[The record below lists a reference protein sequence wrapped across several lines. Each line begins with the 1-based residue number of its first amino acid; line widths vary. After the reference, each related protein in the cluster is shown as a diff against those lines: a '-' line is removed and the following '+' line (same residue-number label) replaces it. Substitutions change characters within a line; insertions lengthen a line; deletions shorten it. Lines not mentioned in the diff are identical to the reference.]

1 MSALDEQVG
10 GSHYK
15 GVAVQPMVF
24 AERNGLSFL
33 QGCAIK
39 RLCRRHKKGTG
50 GEDVDK
56 AIHELRALQELGTA
70 RVTGCQVSVLDLAV
84 ANGLSTAEAECVK
97 HICYATLDR
106 AIEALE
112 SLR

>member
-1 MSALDEQVG
+1 MTALDEQVG

-50 GEDVDK
+50 GEDVSK
-56 AIHELRALQELGTA
+56 AIHELRVLQELGTGSI
-70 RVTGCQVSVLDLAV
+70 TSGTVSVLALAK
-84 ANGLSTAEAECVK
+84 ANGLSTDEATAVAHICHLRLAEAIELLE
-97 HICYATLDR
+97 TLR
-106 AIEALE
+106 
-112 SLR
+112 